1 MPNTLPIFLS
11 TTDVDILLSIV
22 ERGEGSH
29 AYRCLLR
36 QRLESATILAPH
48 ELPGNVVTVNSRFLY
63 RIDDQPPI
71 AAVAVQSPPE
81 GLADFALSIRTLRG
95 LALLGLAEGCAVTVP
110 APRGRCERLVVER
123 MLHRPLPESRD
134 AIAPSAIHERWR
146 ACLAASTPNADGHVV
161 PFRPKARPGLT
172 REPDGGNPGPSA
184 A

>member
-1 MPNTLPIFLS
+1 MPNTMPIFLS
-11 TTDVDILLSIV
+11 TTDVDILLSIA

-29 AYRCLLR
+29 AYRSLLR
-36 QRLESATILAPH
+36 QRLERATILAPH
-48 ELPGNVVTVNSRFLY
+48 ELPGHVVTINSRFLY
-63 RIDDQPPI
+63 RIDDQAPV

-81 GLADFALSIRTLRG
+81 GLADFALSIRTMRG

-110 APRGRCERLVVER
+110 GEDDRRERLAVQR
-123 MLHRPLPESRD
+123 LLHRPLPEGRD
-134 AIAPSAIHERWR
+134 AIAPSALHERWR
-146 ACLAASTPNADGHVV
+146 ACLTASTPNADGQVV